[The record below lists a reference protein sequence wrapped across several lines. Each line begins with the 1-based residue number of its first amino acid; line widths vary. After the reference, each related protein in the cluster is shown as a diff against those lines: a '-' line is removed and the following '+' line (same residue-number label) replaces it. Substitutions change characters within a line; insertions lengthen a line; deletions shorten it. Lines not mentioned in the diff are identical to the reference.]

1 MPGGTAPAAAPVAG
15 AGSRIG
21 GAFEGRE
28 GGAAFIPFLSSGFP
42 RPADTP
48 RLLKRLAGDGA
59 DIIELGIP
67 FSDPLADGPTI
78 QAASWRAL
86 EQGVTV
92 ESTLEQL
99 AGISADLPPVVVFSY
114 LNPILR
120 MGVDRFLSRAEAAG
134 AAGLLVTDL
143 PVGSHPEL
151 ERRLAAGPLDLI
163 PLAAPTTPRD
173 RLETILGHA
182 SGFLYYISRLGVTGA
197 REALDAAL
205 DDQVKRLRKTV
216 RLPVAVGFGISTPEQ
231 AAAVAGMADGVV
243 VGSAL
248 IAALGRSEA
257 AFAELSAALAAAVHR
272 SG

>member
-1 MPGGTAPAAAPVAG
+1 MTTESAPATGGTVAK
-15 AGSRIG
+15 SRIE
-21 GAFEGRE
+21 ASFEDRT
-28 GGAAFIPFLSSGFP
+28 AFIPFLSSGYP
-42 RPADTP
+42 RSEDTP
-48 RLLKRLAGDGA
+48 RLLMTLAESGA
-59 DIIELGIP
+59 DLIELGVP

-92 ESTLEQL
+92 ESVLDQL
-99 AGISADLPPVVVFSY
+99 AEISGDLPPVVIFSY

-120 MGVDRFLSRAEAAG
+120 MGVERFLERADAAG

-151 ERRLAAGPLDLI
+151 EHRLAAGTLDLI
-163 PLAAPTTPRD
+163 PLAAPTTPRE
-173 RLETILGHA
+173 RLETILGRA

-205 DDQVKRLRKTV
+205 ADKVRELRAVV
-216 RLPVAVGFGISTPEQ
+216 RLPVAVGFGISTPQQ
-231 AAAVAGMADGVV
+231 ASAVARMADGVV

-248 IAALGRSEA
+248 IAALGDSES
-257 AFAELSAALAAAVHR
+257 AFEELVEGLAGAVHAENEEA
-272 SG
+272 S

>member
-1 MPGGTAPAAAPVAG
+1 MIQ
-15 AGSRIG
+15 AGSRIER
-21 GAFEGRE
+21 AFEGRT
-28 GGAAFIPFLSSGFP
+28 AFIPFLSSGYP

-48 RLLKRLAGDGA
+48 RLLERLAADGA

-92 ESTLEQL
+92 ESTLDQL
-99 AGISADLPPVVVFSY
+99 AEVSADLPPVVVFSY

-120 MGVDRFLSRAEAAG
+120 MGIERFLERAEAAG

-143 PVGSHPEL
+143 PVGSHPPL
-151 ERRLAAGPLDLI
+151 ERRLASGPLDLI
-163 PLAAPTTPRD
+163 PLAAPTTPRG

-197 REALDAAL
+197 REALDASLEA
-205 DDQVKRLRKTV
+205 QVTGLRKMV

-231 AAAVAGMADGVV
+231 AATVADMADGVV

-248 IAALGRSEA
+248 IAALGRGEA
-257 AFAELSAALAAAVHR
+257 AFGELSAALAAAAHR
-272 SG
+272 RKPAGRNPMKEGAG